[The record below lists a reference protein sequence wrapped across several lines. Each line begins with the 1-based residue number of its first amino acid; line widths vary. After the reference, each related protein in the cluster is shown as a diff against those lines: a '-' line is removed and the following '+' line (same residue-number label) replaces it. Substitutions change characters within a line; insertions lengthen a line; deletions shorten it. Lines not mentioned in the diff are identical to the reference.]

1 MKQAS
6 RAALGTPTARGS
18 ISESRSKAG
27 GTLADA
33 VKAKLRAKGDE
44 AFHKMKK
51 MFLGAIEKLG
61 ACDVGTGCAAS
72 ELRRPGLNSV
82 R

>member
-61 ACDVGTGCAAS
+61 GRAAWA
-72 ELRRPGLNSV
+72 RVVRPLSRAGLC
-82 R
+82 